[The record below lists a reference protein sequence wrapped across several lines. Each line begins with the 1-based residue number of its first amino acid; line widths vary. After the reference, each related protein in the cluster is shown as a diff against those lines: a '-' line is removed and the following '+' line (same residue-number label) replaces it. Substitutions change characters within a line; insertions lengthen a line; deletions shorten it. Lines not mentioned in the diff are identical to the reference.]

1 MEQLTSLPEG
11 KRMLS
16 KIRGVCSPE
25 TFTALL
31 EIFDSGWAEIAASG
45 TLAAQETEDAR
56 AELAALVMAQMDRTD
71 LAETAKL
78 RKEVLETFWRNRRQQ
93 K

>member
-1 MEQLTSLPEG
+1 MF
-11 KRMLS
+11 S
-16 KIRGVCSPE
+16 KIRSLCSPE

-31 EIFDSGWAEIAASG
+31 KIFDGGWAEIEASG
-45 TLAAQETEDAR
+45 VLTADETEKAR
-56 AELAALVMAQMDRTD
+56 SELATLVIAQMDRTD

-78 RKEVLETFWRNRRQQ
+78 RKEVLESFWRNRRQQ